1 STRRPPPPPNNHPRH
16 LATST
21 TTTTTTSST
30 GPITPR
36 PSPTTAHIIA
46 THHHHRRP
54 SPPRLHWVVA
64 PQQEEGSEP
73 AVRSHPGSIGHHATG
88 GAMPVIVSGNS
99 IRSRHFTRLLLGVG
113 VIVLLVRLLAGKAF
127 PQPSTFQQSI
137 SKLSGSAQ
145 FRSPTVAESHW
156 HPRWGDDGT
165 HLLPCAELPGA
176 NDTVVSMKTG
186 ATELEAKLPVHLHTT
201 MRCFP
206 NTLIYSDMDEDFQ
219 GRHMID
225 VLNHTRPD
233 VRLSNPDFELW
244 RRLNRLGRAG
254 LKPGEVLGGNPSL
267 AGGMVKATHPGF
279 KLDKWKWLSMV
290 NATYHE
296 FPDKNWYIFME
307 LDTFIIF
314 PTLLTWLNTLSPQDP
329 HYIGSQMQIKET
341 VFGLGGAGFVMSR
354 ETMQRVA
361 IQYHDEQKKWESEI
375 NQHWTGDAILGRVS
389 TEMGCPLTWSWP
401 VFQGLNPAGVDYAQE
416 EYSKRLWCFPTVS
429 YHRMTPEEIEDFWH
443 FEMEWHE
450 KHGPVIRHHQVYTHY
465 VLPRIENLA
474 AANPEATADWDNLS
488 GNFLESPDADTIGQ
502 CRSKCEADEE
512 CVQYA
517 LSSTN
522 KCAMSHNPKWGSSSR
537 GTRSGW
543 IMDRVR
549 RWSERM
555 ESSHECQKEW
565 FIKNPIFVKQA
576 LEESQRR
583 EEEERERE
591 MEELAEWRREKE
603 AKARLKE
610 EARHKLEDRKKKEE
624 ESRKQE
630 VRTEEKGGEGKV
642 EKGGEEEVEQPQSKP
657 GAPRRRQRRRKR
669 ARTKNRRGRRE
680 RRRGRR
686 RRMSTR
692 KPRRSREM

>member
-1 STRRPPPPPNNHPRH
+1 M
-16 LATST
+16 
-21 TTTTTTSST
+21 
-30 GPITPR
+30 G
-36 PSPTTAHIIA
+36 
-46 THHHHRRP
+46 
-54 SPPRLHWVVA
+54 
-64 PQQEEGSEP
+64 
-73 AVRSHPGSIGHHATG
+73 
-88 GAMPVIVSGNS
+88 
-99 IRSRHFTRLLLGVG
+99 
-113 VIVLLVRLLAGKAF
+113 
-127 PQPSTFQQSI
+127 
-137 SKLSGSAQ
+137 
-145 FRSPTVAESHW
+145 
-156 HPRWGDDGT
+156 
-165 HLLPCAELPGA
+165 GA
-176 NDTVVSMKTG
+176 NDTVVSFKTG

-206 NTLIYSDMDEDFQ
+206 NTLIYSDMEEDFQ

-244 RRLNRLGRAG
+244 RRLNRFGRAG
-254 LKPGEVLGGNPSL
+254 LKPEEILGSNPSL

-307 LDTFIIF
+307 MDTFIIF

-429 YHRMTPEEIEDFWH
+429 YHHMTPEEIEDFWH

-450 KHGPVIRHHQVYTHY
+450 KNGPVIRHHQVYTHY

-474 AANPEATADWDNLS
+474 AAHPGSTADWDNLS
-488 GNFLESPDADTIGQ
+488 GNFLESPEADSIEQ
-502 CRSKCEADEE
+502 CRSKCEADQD

-517 LSSTN
+517 LSSTK
-522 KCAMSHNPKWGSSSR
+522 KCAMSRNPKWGMSSR

-549 RWSERM
+549 SWSERM

-576 LEESQRR
+576 IEENQKK

-591 MEELAEWRREKE
+591 KEELAEWRKEKE

-610 EARHKLEDRKKKEE
+610 ETRHKQEDKQREE
-624 ESRKQE
+624 DSRKQE
-630 VRTEEKGGEGKV
+630 VRTEEKNGEDKDEQRQSQEDGAPAEEKV
-642 EKGGEEEVEQPQSKP
+642 TEDKQKEEQERQAGEE
-657 GAPRRRQRRRKR
+657 ARKE
-669 ARTKNRRGRRE
+669 AENERGD
-680 RRRGRR
+680 
-686 RRMSTR
+686 T
-692 KPRRSREM
+692 